1 MKPVLALAS
10 VITKRYMRDKT
21 ALFFTFLFPLV
32 FLIVFGFIFKGGSGA
47 NFDVAVFDYSN
58 TELSKSFLD
67 TAKKTGVLTIKDIA
81 TEDLAKQKIS
91 RSEIDAYLVIP
102 DTFGKLDANGQ
113 PSGTILLRYSAG
125 NEQTGQALNAFLG
138 AVVSGVNNQ
147 ISPYTPPLTITNE
160 PQNINKVSRF
170 DYVLAGLLGF
180 SLMSLGIFGVVN
192 GFVSDKKTGAIGR
205 LRVTPLKA
213 WQLIVATAL
222 NRVVVAFMS
231 VALMLG
237 VSALIFDFRMK
248 GSWPSF
254 IFVTLLSA
262 LCMFGIGL
270 GLGGWAKSE
279 EQAAPLANLVTF
291 PMMFLSGVFFPV
303 FIMPQFMQTI
313 SKFIPLTPIVESFR
327 MILTEGKTVF
337 DLGPQLLVILV
348 WTVLAYII
356 AGKVFRWE

>member
-1 MKPVLALAS
+1 MKPVLSLAS
-10 VITKRYMRDKT
+10 VITKRFLRDKT
-21 ALFFTFLFPLV
+21 ALFFTFLFPLI
-32 FLIVFGFIFKGGSGA
+32 FLVVFGFIFKGGNGA
-47 NFDVAVFDYSN
+47 NFNVAIFNYSDS
-58 TELSKSFLD
+58 ELAQTFIES
-67 TAKKTGVLTIKDIA
+67 AKNTGVLTVKDIS
-81 TEDLAKQKIS
+81 EEELAKQKIS

-102 DTFGKLDANGQ
+102 ETFGSPDANGM
-113 PSGTILLRYSAG
+113 PNGTILLRYSEG

-138 AVVSGVNNQ
+138 SIVLNINNT

-160 PQNINKVSRF
+160 PQNINNVSRF

-192 GFVSDKKTGAIGR
+192 GFVSDKKTGAIAR

-222 NRVVVAFMS
+222 NKVIVAFMS
-231 VALMLG
+231 VIMMLI
-237 VSALIFDFRMK
+237 VSATIFGFTMK
-248 GSWPSF
+248 GDWFSF
-254 IFVTLLSA
+254 IFVTILSA

-270 GLGGWAKSE
+270 GLGGWARSE

-303 FIMPQFMQTI
+303 FIMPQFLQTI
-313 SKFIPLTPIVESFR
+313 SKFIPLTPIVDSFR
-327 MILTEGKTVF
+327 LILTEGSTLV
-337 DLGPQLLVILV
+337 DLGPQLAIISA
-348 WTVLAYII
+348 WTILAYVI